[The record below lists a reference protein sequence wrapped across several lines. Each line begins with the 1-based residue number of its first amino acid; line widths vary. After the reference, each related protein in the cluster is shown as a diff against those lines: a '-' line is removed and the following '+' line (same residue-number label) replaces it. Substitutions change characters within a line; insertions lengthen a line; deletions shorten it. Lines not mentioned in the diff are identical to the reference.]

1 MSTYI
6 IYIHIFADRV
16 EFEIVDHDEMELD
29 TPAWMKD
36 FNHNS
41 HLHHVIMYAGEYD
54 IDHDVLKKS
63 KIAHPSEEVIDFTK
77 TQIVNA
83 KASIKE
89 DGGLHEKGVNAK
101 ASIKEDVALYEKGCG
116 TEKGCFGIPRGCIQ
130 YATCKLLVTYRKIAP
145 SSATLGK
152 RPTLLM
158 QMKVGYI
165 VISIVLN
172 IKINM
177 F

>member
-1 MSTYI
+1 M
-6 IYIHIFADRV
+6 DDPD
-16 EFEIVDHDEMELD
+16 EVDLD

-54 IDHDVLKKS
+54 IDRDVLKKS
-63 KIAHPSEEVIDFTK
+63 KISHPSAQVIDFTK
-77 TQIVNA
+77 TQVVNA

-89 DGGLHEKGVNAK
+89 DGGLHERGVNAK
-101 ASIKEDVALYEKGCG
+101 TSIKDDNGLYEKGCG
-116 TEKGCFGIPRGCIQ
+116 TKKGCFGFPRGCIQ

-152 RPTLLM
+152 RPKLRM

-165 VISIVLN
+165 VISIVFN
-172 IKINM
+172 VSNM

>member
-1 MSTYI
+1 M
-6 IYIHIFADRV
+6 D
-16 EFEIVDHDEMELD
+16 LD

-54 IDHDVLKKS
+54 MVRDVLKKS
-63 KIAHPSEEVIDFTK
+63 KISHPSAQVIDFTK
-77 TQIVNA
+77 TQIVSA
-83 KASIKE
+83 KASIMK
-89 DGGLHEKGVNAK
+89 DGGLYEKGSVNVFTAHGTHSRPTPG
-101 ASIKEDVALYEKGCG
+101 ASIKEEGRIYEKGCG
-116 TEKGCFGIPRGCIQ
+116 TEKGCFGFPRGCIQ
-130 YATCKLLVTYRKIAP
+130 YATCKLLVTYKKITP

-172 IKINM
+172 IRINM

>member
-1 MSTYI
+1 MDL
-6 IYIHIFADRV
+6 H
-16 EFEIVDHDEMELD
+16 
-29 TPAWMKD
+29 TPTWMKD

-54 IDHDVLKKS
+54 MVRDVLKQS
-63 KIAHPSEEVIDFTK
+63 KISHPSAQVIDFTK

-89 DGGLHEKGVNAK
+89 AK
-101 ASIKEDVALYEKGCG
+101 ESSSIKEDDGLYEKGCG
-116 TEKGCFGIPRGCIQ
+116 TEKGCFGFPSGCIQ
-130 YATCKLLVTYRKIAP
+130 YATCKLLVTYKKSAP

-152 RPTLLM
+152 RPTLRM

-165 VISIVLN
+165 VISIVSIVICL
-172 IKINM
+172 KKYS
-177 F
+177 

>member
-1 MSTYI
+1 M
-6 IYIHIFADRV
+6 
-16 EFEIVDHDEMELD
+16 DHDEVDLD

-54 IDHDVLKKS
+54 IDRDVLKKS
-63 KIAHPSEEVIDFTK
+63 KISHPSAEVIDFTK
-77 TQIVNA
+77 TEIVNA

-89 DGGLHEKGVNAK
+89 DGGAYKNAEEVSTQIVSAK
-101 ASIKEDVALYEKGCG
+101 AYIKEDGGFYEQGCG

-130 YATCKLLVTYRKIAP
+130 YATCKLLVTYKKIAP
-145 SSATLGK
+145 SSVTKGK
-152 RPTLLM
+152 RPKLRM

-165 VISIVLN
+165 VISIVFN
-172 IKINM
+172 VKITNAK
-177 F
+177 FF

>member
-1 MSTYI
+1 MVNFAWLNTYI

-16 EFEIVDHDEMELD
+16 EFEIVDHDEMDLD

-54 IDHDVLKKS
+54 IDRDVLKKS
-63 KIAHPSEEVIDFTK
+63 KISHPSAQVIDFTK
-77 TQIVNA
+77 TQVVNA

-89 DGGLHEKGVNAK
+89 DG
-101 ASIKEDVALYEKGCG
+101 ILYEKGCG
-116 TEKGCFGIPRGCIQ
+116 TEKGCFGFPRGCIQ
-130 YATCKLLVTYRKIAP
+130 YATCKLLVTYKKITP
-145 SSATLGK
+145 SSDTLGN
-152 RPTLLM
+152 RPRLQM

-165 VISIVLN
+165 IISIV
-172 IKINM
+172 